1 MAFWV
6 PIVVIVSLIGPPAI
20 NSLEVT
26 EIVYNFLFEDKLHEK
41 WILYT
46 ADDGHMISCLQ
57 NCRNN
62 SDCSGIA
69 IGSFTED
76 SQNYS
81 RTCHTL
87 SGIDTADC
95 EDDSCDTEG
104 YMIFQKTTAF
114 LETEAK
120 IKILNK
126 NNRDKQQRPN
136 ALKPSFRFFFICYI
150 SFSSGSTPLGSERSD
165 RYAPPTQGTIIHNS
179 LFSTH
184 F

>member
-1 MAFWV
+1 MAICV
-6 PIVVIVSLIGPPAI
+6 SIVVIISLIGPPAI

-46 ADDGHMISCLQ
+46 ADDSHMISCLQ

-69 IGSFTED
+69 IGNFTED

-95 EDDSCDTEG
+95 EDGSCDTEAKG
-104 YMIFQKTTAF
+104 RKIELILSAGVRTKIIYIENQNRRCISGCIHTYYGIIFAW
-114 LETEAK
+114 
-120 IKILNK
+120 
-126 NNRDKQQRPN
+126 
-136 ALKPSFRFFFICYI
+136 
-150 SFSSGSTPLGSERSD
+150 STVR
-165 RYAPPTQGTIIHNS
+165 
-179 LFSTH
+179 
-184 F
+184 

>member
-1 MAFWV
+1 MAIWV
-6 PIVVIVSLIGPPAI
+6 SIVVIISLIGTPSI
-20 NSLEVT
+20 NSFSVKET
-26 EIVYNFLFEDKLHEK
+26 VYNFLFKDKLHEK

-87 SGIDTADC
+87 SGIDTANC
-95 EDDSCDTEG
+95 EDDSCDTEAKRRKIELILSAG
-104 YMIFQKTTAF
+104 DLIRKKLSTK
-114 LETEAK
+114 K
-120 IKILNK
+120 IKIEGVFLEVLI
-126 NNRDKQQRPN
+126 PIME
-136 ALKPSFRFFFICYI
+136 L
-150 SFSSGSTPLGSERSD
+150 
-165 RYAPPTQGTIIHNS
+165 S
-179 LFSTH
+179 LLDLLL
-184 F
+184 